1 MLKYHIQT
9 VDLTSAQGA
18 IVFSGI
24 PQDFTDLYVL
34 ASVRSTADGNYNM
47 EIAING
53 STSGISGR
61 FLFGNGSITASGTDT
76 TATGAYV
83 PNGFTANTF
92 SNVSMYFPNYTSA
105 NAKSWGL
112 DSVIENNST
121 TAGMYISA
129 KLSTNTAPINMLTFT
144 PNAGSFAIGSSISL
158 YGVRRGSDG
167 RTEVA
172 SGGVITT
179 SGGYTIHTFNT
190 SGTFVPNRNLQIEY
204 LVIAGGGGGAARN
217 GNAGGGGGGGA
228 GGYRSSVTGEL
239 SGGGSSAE
247 SVIVVNSGISYPVLV
262 GAGGA
267 GGAAGGQNAGTQGS
281 NSRFIEITSV
291 GGGWGNAL
299 ADNGQSSGLGGSGG
313 GLSNNKQNAAAPGEG
328 TVGQGYAGGQSLSL
342 TGASG
347 GGGAGAVGDTC
358 VSGQNTGSNGGV
370 GVNSSITGLSIFR
383 AGGGGG
389 GGYGAS
395 GGQGGNGGGGAG
407 SSNTG
412 ATSGVANTG
421 GGGGASG
428 SNTSGTFPG
437 GAGGSGIVII
447 RYLTP

>member
-9 VDLTSAQGA
+9 VELSSAQNA
-18 IVFSGI
+18 IQFNSI
-24 PQDFTDLYVL
+24 PQNYDDLYVVWSTRYVSESTTKTSIFFNNSSSNFSYRLLQGDGSSAAAGSNTL
-34 ASVRSTADGNYNM
+34 ALGGIN
-47 EIAING
+47 NG
-53 STSGISGR
+53 S
-61 FLFGNGSITASGTDT
+61 NT
-76 TATGAYV
+76 TV
-83 PNGFTANTF
+83 NTF
-92 SNVSMYFPNYTSA
+92 SNNQMLVSNYTA
-105 NAKSWGL
+105 NTAKSY
-112 DSVIENNST
+112 SVNAVNENNAT
-121 TAGMYISA
+121 TSFQDIWAGLWNNS
-129 KLSTNTAPINMLTFT
+129 APITSLTLS
-144 PNAGSFAIGSSISL
+144 GSSALAIGSSASL

-281 NSRFIEITSV
+281 NSRFIGITSV

-313 GLSNNKQNAAAPGEG
+313 GLSNNKQNAAAPGAG